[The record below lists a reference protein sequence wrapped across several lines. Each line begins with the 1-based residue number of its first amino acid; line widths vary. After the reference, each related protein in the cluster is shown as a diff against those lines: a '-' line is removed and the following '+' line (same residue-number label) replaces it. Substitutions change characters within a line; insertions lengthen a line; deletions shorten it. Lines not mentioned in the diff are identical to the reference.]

1 VLTLEEAITWFNTVA
16 SKVKEVPN
24 ANRRRQLAA
33 ILLSLFQRAYIDLL
47 RKKYKS
53 KEYMPIIPTRED
65 HFAAESLAMFL
76 LTIKDEEERAAYI
89 ARLYEA
95 MQYYFENFEEF
106 KFERVEDILSFKN
119 FHKVLS
125 KINAILAP
133 AQFFD
138 E

>member
-1 VLTLEEAITWFNTVA
+1 VLSLEEAITWFNSIA

-53 KEYMPIIPTRED
+53 KEYMPIIPARED
-65 HFAAESLAMFL
+65 YLAAETLAMFL
-76 LTIKDEEERAAYI
+76 LTIKDPDERAGYI

-95 MQYYFENFEEF
+95 MQYYFDNFEEF
-106 KFERVEDILSFKN
+106 SLGRVEDILRFKT
-119 FHKVLS
+119 FSKVLHQ
-125 KINAILAP
+125 INMNLTP
-133 AQFFD
+133 AEFMED
-138 E
+138 